1 MKSHEVRSRFLKYF
15 KNNGHSI
22 VESAPLPINGDPT
35 LLFNAA
41 GMAPLKPYFLGEKK
55 PPNKRL
61 ASCQKCIRTI
71 DIDSVGKTPR
81 HCTFFEMLGNFSIG
95 DYFKKEAIELSWDFL
110 LSELHLKPDN
120 LWVTV
125 YKDDFEAADIWIKE
139 IGFPKDKLL
148 FLDDD
153 NFWSMGSNGP
163 CGPCSEIFYDFGE
176 EVDPGKTPAN
186 NSERFMEIWNLVF
199 MSNNKL
205 KDGTIGDLPCKNI
218 DTGMGLERVTAAIQG
233 KSSVF
238 DTDIFEGSF
247 DFLNSLSSS
256 KNEESRRVIADH
268 LKSSVFLIAD
278 GVLPSNIGKGYVL
291 RRILRRAIRAG
302 RTLGINKSFL
312 KDMLPSI
319 SFYENVYHELKEK
332 RDFVSS
338 VIEGEELLFKK
349 TVSRGERELELQL
362 VGFKDKKIPGSVLF
376 EMYDTYGLP
385 LEISEDIASFK
396 GLEIDYEG
404 FEEGMKKQRER
415 SKSDRIKKDDAWTY
429 KGENHPTSREEGYV
443 LESEVKSYSV
453 KKDKTRIIVDK
464 TCFYPEGGGQIGDK
478 GRFLDQSGKLVL
490 DVKKTFW
497 DRGKLI
503 HEGKADT
510 EFKIGDFLKTKI
522 NKSHRYGCERAHTA
536 THLLHAALRLI
547 YGDSVT
553 QAGSLVENDRLRFD
567 VTLNENIS
575 DSDIA
580 KIEKMVSQWIA
591 SNCNVNIS
599 FSSLKEARSIGAMAL
614 FGEKYDAEKVRVVS
628 IGDEVGENFSIEL
641 CGGTHVE
648 KTSQIGSFIIS
659 NFSSI
664 AQGVK
669 RFEAFTGFLSQDLA
683 ASSHGV
689 IKRISNK
696 WSINKDKFEN
706 RVLSLEQELKDLRKV
721 NKNLIELK
729 IKKNHDELM
738 DSSQNIKGISFVV
751 HKGVDRDI
759 LTDLA
764 KSFSSNKDRV
774 LAFLITEE
782 ESFNYCI
789 SVSKA
794 LVKEGLNAS
803 EILKNISA
811 FLNGGG
817 GGRDS
822 FSQGGGKNRKGIDK
836 AIEFIKKSIK

>member
-1 MKSHEVRSRFLKYF
+1 MKSYEIRSRFLKYF
-15 KNNGHSI
+15 KNHGHSV
-22 VESAPLPINGDPT
+22 VESAPLPISGDPT

-41 GMAPLKPYFLGEKK
+41 GMAPLKPYFLGEEE
-55 PPNKRL
+55 PSNKRL

-95 DYFKKEAIELSWDFL
+95 DYFKKQAIEFSWDFL
-110 LSELHLKPDN
+110 LRELNLNPCN

-139 IGFPKDKLL
+139 IGFPKERLL

-153 NFWSMGSNGP
+153 NFWSMGSVGP

-176 EVDPGKTPAN
+176 EFDPGKTPAD

-199 MSNNKL
+199 MSENKL
-205 KDGTIGDLPCKNI
+205 KDGTIEKLPSQNI
-218 DTGMGLERVTAAIQG
+218 DTGMGLERITAAIQG

-238 DTDIFEGSF
+238 DTDIFKDSF
-247 DFLNSLSSS
+247 DFLNSLTLSE
-256 KNEESRRVIADH
+256 NEESRRIIADH
-268 LKSSVFLIAD
+268 LKSSVFLVAD

-302 RTLGINKSFL
+302 RTLGIGKPFL

-319 SFYENVYHELKEK
+319 SFYENVYHALKEK
-332 RDFVSS
+332 KDFISS
-338 VIEGEELLFKK
+338 IIEGEELLFRK
-349 TVSRGERELELQL
+349 TVGRGEKEFELRLTDL
-362 VGFKDKKIPGSVLF
+362 KGGKVPGSVLF

-385 LEISEDIASFK
+385 LEICEDIASLK
-396 GLEIDYEG
+396 GFEIDYQG
-404 FEEGMKKQRER
+404 FEEGMKSQRER
-415 SKSDRIKKDDAWTY
+415 SKSDRAKKNDAWVY
-429 KGENHPTSREEGYV
+429 KGENYQTSREKGHI
-443 LESEVKSYSV
+443 LKSEVKSYSF
-453 KKDKTRIIVDK
+453 KKGVTRMIVDK

-478 GRFLDQSGKLVL
+478 GKFLDQSGKLVL

-503 HEGKADT
+503 HEGSADG
-510 EFKIGDFLKTKI
+510 EFKIGDFLKIEIDKG
-522 NKSHRYGCERAHTA
+522 HRYGCERAHTA
-536 THLLHAALRLI
+536 THLLHAALRLL

-567 VTLNENIS
+567 VTLNENVS

-580 KIEKMVSQWIA
+580 KIEKMVSGWIT

-599 FSSLKEARSIGAMAL
+599 FSSLKEARSVGAMAL
-614 FGEKYDAEKVRVVS
+614 FGEKYDAEKVRVVT
-628 IGDEVGENFSIEL
+628 IGDESGENFSIEL

-669 RFEAFTGFLSQDLA
+669 RFEAFTGSLSQDLA
-683 ASSHGV
+683 TNSHSIV
-689 IKRISNK
+689 KRISNK

-706 RVLSLEQELKDLRKV
+706 KVLLLEKELKDLRKI

-738 DSSQNIKGISFVV
+738 MSSQDVKDVAFI
-751 HKGVDRDI
+751 VDKNVDKDI
-759 LTDLA
+759 LIDLG
-764 KSFSSNKDRV
+764 KSFSNSKKPV
-774 LAFLITEE
+774 LAFLTTRE

-789 SVSKA
+789 SVSKS
-794 LVKEGLNAS
+794 LIEQGLNAS
-803 EILKNISA
+803 EILKNVSP

-822 FSQGGGKNRKGIDK
+822 FSQGGGKNRKGIDQ
-836 AIEFIKKSIK
+836 AITFIKENIK